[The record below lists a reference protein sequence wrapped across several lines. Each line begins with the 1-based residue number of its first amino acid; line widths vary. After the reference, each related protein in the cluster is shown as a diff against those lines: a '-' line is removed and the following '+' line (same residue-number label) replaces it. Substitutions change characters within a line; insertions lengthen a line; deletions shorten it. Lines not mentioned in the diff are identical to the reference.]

1 MPRLWSEAGDD
12 RPVYL
17 VVIDNLRL
25 DQWKMI
31 EPLLLNRFRVAHNET
46 YFSMLPTATQ
56 YARNALFAGL
66 SPAEIAR
73 VYPQY
78 WIGEDEEGSK
88 NKFEGELFQALL
100 KRMNSAANPRTTKSP
115 TSRQA
120 RKWWTSFTKHTV
132 IN

>member
-1 MPRLWSEAGDD
+1 MWSEAGDD

-56 YARNALFAGL
+56 YARMPSSRGFPQRKCAGL
-66 SPAEIAR
+66 PAILDR
-73 VYPQY
+73 GRRG
-78 WIGEDEEGSK
+78 GEQE
-88 NKFEGELFQALL
+88 
-100 KRMNSAANPRTTKSP
+100 
-115 TSRQA
+115 
-120 RKWWTSFTKHTV
+120 
-132 IN
+132 